1 MYSLYAVIYIYIYI
15 IYIYIY
21 IYIHIHSHIHIIVGK
36 KILRLKKTPKNELLD
51 KKRSQGN
58 DSELIFNDEYYPVLR
73 YLKCQVGKLH
83 VILAC
88 DESRSPALPD
98 AGRCEP
104 CGVKRPP
111 CQLYSNM
118 KSASTLKSEH

>member
-1 MYSLYAVIYIYIYI
+1 M
-15 IYIYIY
+15 
-21 IYIHIHSHIHIIVGK
+21 
-36 KILRLKKTPKNELLD
+36 
-51 KKRSQGN
+51 
-58 DSELIFNDEYYPVLR
+58 
-73 YLKCQVGKLH
+73 GKLH

-111 CQLYSNM
+111 CQLYGNM
-118 KSASTLKSEH
+118 KSTSTLKSEHWDEVDQIKKIFNSVILKWWYIW